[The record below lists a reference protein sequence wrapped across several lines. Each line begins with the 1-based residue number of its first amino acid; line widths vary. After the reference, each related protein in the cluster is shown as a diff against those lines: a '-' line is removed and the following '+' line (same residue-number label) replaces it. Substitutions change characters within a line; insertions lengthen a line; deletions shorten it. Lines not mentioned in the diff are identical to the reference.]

1 MCSLALQ
8 TRIRFQQE
16 ENEKYFSFEVKFSSI
31 FIKVFFF
38 YFRLKIFFKSC
49 EKFRNIMLFANY
61 INFDHQTFD
70 CYIFC
75 FNFFF
80 QFHPLESDLI

>member
-16 ENEKYFSFEVKFSSI
+16 ENEKYFSFKVKFSYI

-38 YFRLKIFFKSC
+38 IL
-49 EKFRNIMLFANY
+49 
-61 INFDHQTFD
+61 D
-70 CYIFC
+70 
-75 FNFFF
+75 
-80 QFHPLESDLI
+80 